1 MGVESKGF
9 AMNRQKIIITIL
21 MIISLLLIA
30 CGGTKKAESTLD
42 PGKYLAQKFASGD
55 IVRTSDIDRYVG
67 DSLYEYIDGGAEV
80 YHSYKFNE
88 AVTATY
94 KYSEAEIVAD
104 IYSFKNADMAY
115 GMYSTLRPE
124 SPKIV
129 SLGVEGF
136 TFGSSLDFVKG
147 NFIVRLTGY
156 DDTPETEIAIN
167 ILSAELNNSV
177 AGKTSKPEMFLLFPP
192 DNKIEYTE
200 KIYAESFLGR
210 QPLTDVYT
218 TDYRIQGDTA
228 TLFISNDEN
237 GDKFQQWLESIKLSE
252 ASMKMSKSLPY
263 DQPKSFITEDSY
275 YGTIVAGVKKG
286 KLLGIIGYK
295 DSQKEFLINW
305 LNTFN

>member
-1 MGVESKGF
+1 
-9 AMNRQKIIITIL
+9 MNWQKITITVL
-21 MIISLLLIA
+21 LTVGPLLIA
-30 CGGTKKAESTLD
+30 CGGTKKAESTPD
-42 PGKYLAQKFASGD
+42 PGTYLAKKFASGD
-55 IVRTSDIDRYVG
+55 IVRTTEVDRYVG

-80 YHSYKFNE
+80 YHSYNFNE
-88 AVTATY
+88 VVTATY

-104 IYSFKNADMAY
+104 IYSFKNADLAY

-129 SLGVEGF
+129 GLGVEGF

-192 DNKIEYTE
+192 ANNIEYTD
-200 KIYAESFLGR
+200 KIFAESFLGR
-210 QPLTDVYT
+210 QSLTNVYT
-218 TDYRIQGDTA
+218 IDYRIDGDTA
-228 TLFISNDEN
+228 TLFISDDEN
-237 GDKFQQWLESIKLSE
+237 GGKFQQWLESIELSE
-252 ASMKMSKSLPY
+252 ASMKMSKSLPF
-263 DQPKSFITEDSY
+263 DQTRSFITEDNY
-275 YGTIVAGVKKG
+275 YGTIVAGIKRG

-295 DSQKEFLINW
+295 DNQKAFLTNW
-305 LNTFN
+305 LNTLN